1 MTEATREM
9 VRQSMPPAGPLPEYM
24 TTHELANL
32 MRTSP
37 ESVRFWRH
45 VGKGPRSFKAGRA
58 VLYARSD
65 VEDWLAALRRDQSA
79 QVS

>member
-1 MTEATREM
+1 VTEATREM
-9 VRQSMPPAGPLPEYM
+9 LRQAMPAGPLPEYM
-24 TTHELANL
+24 TTHELADL

-58 VLYARSD
+58 VLYARHD
-65 VEDWLAALRRDQSA
+65 VEEWLSALRRDQNA
-79 QVS
+79 RAT